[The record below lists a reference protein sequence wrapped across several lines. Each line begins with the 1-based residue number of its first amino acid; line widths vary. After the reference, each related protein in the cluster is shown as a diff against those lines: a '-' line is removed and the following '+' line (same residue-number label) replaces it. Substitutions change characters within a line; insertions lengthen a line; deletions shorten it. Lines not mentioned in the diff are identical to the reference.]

1 MRAAAGAPSLP
12 LRISPFSFP
21 SFSSRRACCTSL
33 LSLAAGVLFAGC
45 ARIRHWWVRI
55 RGLLARGGKPL
66 AVPLGACRLKH
77 EAARPPSSAVQ
88 DGQVLVPLLDF
99 DARPWPCAIPG
110 GELLVPFVAASFA
123 FRVLRAMSPVA
134 EPAGARGWRPRRLVS
149 CVAAGLRHSGRS
161 GGRRR
166 FPASQGPDL
175 PFGEGA
181 HPWPRAIPGGVPLL
195 PLVAASCGL
204 WVLRATPPLRGLRK
218 RRGMRPRQHVACV
231 ATGLP
236 FLPVAFLAAPC
247 SAMFWPEWFV
257 MVLGLALPRGSSCS
271 GRHGGSLVCP
281 QWQRGTLLCLCSSRF
296 VYGVLGLDR
305 AGESVAP
312 GARGGIP
319 PLLGPPVPGAR
330 AFIGRCA
337 AKASR
342 SVRGGGGCAG
352 RCFTF
357 AHVTAPA
364 EFLESPAS
372 SLFVLFLDL
381 LDFGRWPLPW
391 FGECS
396 SSAPLLRRSSSCWWH
411 RRIKCQV
418 LYLSTSSVVPL

>member
-1 MRAAAGAPSLP
+1 MKQPDLHRRPFKMVRCLFRCWISTRGRGPAPFPAASCWCPSSPLPSPSACCARCPPLRSLRAPGDGGRGGWCLASLPAYATPVGPAAAAVFRPP
-12 LRISPFSFP
+12 
-21 SFSSRRACCTSL
+21 RALICHL
-33 LSLAAGVLFAGC
+33 G
-45 ARIRHWWVRI
+45 RVRI
-55 RGLLARGGKPL
+55 RGPAPFPAACRCCPWSPLPAASGCSARRPRC
-66 AVPLGACRLKH
+66 GAC
-77 EAARPPSSAVQ
+77 ASA
-88 DGQVLVPLLDF
+88 
-99 DARPWPCAIPG
+99 G
-110 GELLVPFVAASFA
+110 G
-123 FRVLRAMSPVA
+123 
-134 EPAGARGWRPRRLVS
+134 W
-149 CVAAGLRHSGRS
+149 
-161 GGRRR
+161 
-166 FPASQGPDL
+166 
-175 PFGEGA
+175 
-181 HPWPRAIPGGVPLL
+181 
-195 PLVAASCGL
+195 
-204 WVLRATPPLRGLRK
+204 
-218 RRGMRPRQHVACV
+218 RPRQHVACV

-236 FLPVAFLAAPC
+236 FLSVAFLAAPC
-247 SAMFWPEWFV
+247 SAMFSLEWFV
-257 MVLGLALPRGSSCS
+257 MVLGLALPRRSSCS

-342 SVRGGGGCAG
+342 SVRGGCAG

-364 EFLESPAS
+364 EFLESPAA

-381 LDFGRWPLPW
+381 LDVGRWPLPW

-396 SSAPLLRRSSSCWWH
+396 SSAPLLRRSSSCLWH
-411 RRIKCQV
+411 HRIKCRV